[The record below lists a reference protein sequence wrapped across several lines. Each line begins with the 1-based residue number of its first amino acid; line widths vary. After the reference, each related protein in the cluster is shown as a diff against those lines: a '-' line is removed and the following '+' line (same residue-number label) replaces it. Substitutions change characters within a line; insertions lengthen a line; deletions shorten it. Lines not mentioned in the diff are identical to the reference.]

1 MLFGSVT
8 LERPVMDTLVGLLGR
23 QLQPRAQENVGW
35 RDRLGMIS
43 VDVML
48 KASCCFKLDG

>member
-35 RDRLGMIS
+35 RDGLGMIS